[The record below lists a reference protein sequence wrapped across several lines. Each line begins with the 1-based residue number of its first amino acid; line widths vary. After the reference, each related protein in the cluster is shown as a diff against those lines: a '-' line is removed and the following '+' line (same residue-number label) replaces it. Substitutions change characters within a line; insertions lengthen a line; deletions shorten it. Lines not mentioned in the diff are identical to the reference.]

1 MQGGL
6 IIGGLLLVLVSS
18 VISVSDSG
26 GCTTDVVEIIVDAV
40 VLDGVELLVVEEE
53 EVLVLGVL
61 AVDDVELPLVD
72 VEGLDMVHVDELVGD
87 DLVVELV

>member
-18 VISVSDSG
+18 VISVSDSR